1 MDALIL
7 VDLQNDFMPGGPLA
21 VPEGDRVI
29 PVANRLMPE
38 FEIVVATGD
47 WHPADHCSFASN
59 HPGHKVGEVIQVE
72 GLDQILWPDHCIQ
85 ETEGAE
91 LHADL
96 DRSRIDHMLHKG
108 GNPRLDSY
116 SAFFDNGHVQA
127 TGLGDYLKDKNVNR
141 VVILGLALDVCVK
154 FTALDALK
162 LGFET
167 VLIQD
172 GCRAVNLHP
181 GDEESAIEEMR
192 SKGAKIVTSEEL
204 INRKRN

>member
-21 VPEGDRVI
+21 VSEGDQVI

-38 FEIVVATGD
+38 FEVVVATGD

-59 HPGHKVGEVIQVE
+59 HPGHEVGEVIKVE

-85 ETEGAE
+85 DTEGAK

-108 GNPRLDSY
+108 DNPRLDSY

-127 TGLGDYLKDKNVNR
+127 TGLGDYLQDKNVNR
-141 VVILGLALDVCVK
+141 VVIMGLALDVCVK
-154 FTALDALK
+154 YTALDALK

-172 GCRAVNLHP
+172 GCRAVNLQP